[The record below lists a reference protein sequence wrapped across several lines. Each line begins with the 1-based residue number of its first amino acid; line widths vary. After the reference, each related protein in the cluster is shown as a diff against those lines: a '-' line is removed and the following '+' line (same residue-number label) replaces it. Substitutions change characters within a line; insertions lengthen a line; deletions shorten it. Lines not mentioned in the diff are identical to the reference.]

1 VSRRLRDARPES
13 VARPALF
20 LDRDGTIIAD
30 AHYPSD
36 PAQVRLLPGA
46 AAAIARANAANI
58 PVIVVTN
65 QSGIGRGHITEA
77 QYQSV
82 SARVSELLAAEGPHV
97 DATYHCPH
105 WPERDGQ
112 CECRKPG
119 IGMHR
124 DAARAMGLALPAS
137 AYIGDRWRDVQ
148 PALTTGGLGVLVPG
162 EETPMNDLLRAR
174 EAAGPGLL
182 IAESIDDAVTIA
194 LAWMARARAGANS
207 A

>member
-1 VSRRLRDARPES
+1 M
-13 VARPALF
+13 ARPALF

-36 PAQVRLLPGA
+36 PAQVRLLDGA
-46 AAAIARANAANI
+46 AAAIARANASHI
-58 PVIVVTN
+58 PVVVVTN

-77 QYQSV
+77 QYQAV
-82 SARVSELLAAEGPHV
+82 TARVDELLAAEGARV

-105 WPERDGQ
+105 WTERDGP

-148 PALTTGGLGVLVPG
+148 SALTTGGFGILVPG
-162 EETPMNDLLRAR
+162 EETPMDDLLRAR
-174 EAAGPGLL
+174 EATGPGVR
-182 IAESIDDAVTIA
+182 IADSIDDAVNMA
-194 LAWMARARAGANS
+194 LSWMARARSGAD

>member
-1 VSRRLRDARPES
+1 

-30 AHYPSD
+30 AHYPSE
-36 PAQVRLLPGA
+36 PNQVRLIDGA
-46 AAAIARANAANI
+46 ASAIARANAAHI
-58 PVIVVTN
+58 PVVVVTN

-77 QYQSV
+77 QYQAV
-82 SARVSELLAAEGPHV
+82 NARMVELFAAAGAHI
-97 DATYHCPH
+97 DATYYCPH

-112 CECRKPG
+112 CACRKPG

-124 DAARAMGLALPAS
+124 DAAHAMNLALPAS

-148 PALTTGGLGVLVPG
+148 PAITTGGLGILVPG
-162 EETPMNDLLRAR
+162 EETPIEDLLRAR
-174 EAAGPGLL
+174 DATGPGVRV
-182 IAESIDDAVTIA
+182 AESIDDAITIA
-194 LAWMARARAGANS
+194 MAWIARARSGAR

>member
-1 VSRRLRDARPES
+1 M
-13 VARPALF
+13 ARPALF

-36 PAQVRLLPGA
+36 PAQVKLIPGA

-58 PVIVVTN
+58 PVVVVTN

-77 QYQSV
+77 QYQAV
-82 SARVSELLAAEGPHV
+82 NTRMTELFSAEGARI

-105 WPERDGQ
+105 WPDLDGP

-124 DAARAMGLALPAS
+124 DAARAMDLSLPAS
-137 AYIGDRWRDVQ
+137 VYVGDRWRDVI
-148 PALTTGGLGVLVPG
+148 PAVKTGGLGILVPG
-162 EETPMNDLLRAR
+162 EETPMDDLLRAR
-174 EAAGPGLL
+174 EAAGPGVRV
-182 IAESIDDAVTIA
+182 AEDIDDAITIA
-194 LAWMARARAGANS
+194 MAWMARARAGA
-207 A
+207 AGA

>member
-1 VSRRLRDARPES
+1 

-36 PAQVRLLPGA
+36 PAQVRLIHGA
-46 AAAIARANAANI
+46 ASAIARANAANI
-58 PVIVVTN
+58 PVVVVTN

-77 QYQSV
+77 QYQAV
-82 SARVSELLAAEGPHV
+82 NARMVELFSEEGAHM

-105 WPERDGQ
+105 WPERDGP
-112 CECRKPG
+112 CACRKPG

-124 DAARAMGLALPAS
+124 DAASALNLALPAS

-148 PALTTGGLGVLVPG
+148 PAITTGGLGILVPG
-162 EETPMNDLLRAR
+162 EETPIEDLLRAR
-174 EAAGPGLL
+174 EATGPGVRV
-182 IAESIDDAVTIA
+182 AESIDHAVTIA
-194 LAWMARARAGANS
+194 LAWMARARSGAGA
-207 A
+207 

>member
-1 VSRRLRDARPES
+1 

-30 AHYPSD
+30 AHYPGD
-36 PAQVRLLPGA
+36 PAQVTLLAGA
-46 AAAIARANAANI
+46 ASAIARANASGI
-58 PVIVVTN
+58 PVVVVTN

-77 QYQSV
+77 QYQAV
-82 SARVSELLAAEGPHV
+82 NARLDQLLAAEGARV

-105 WPERDGQ
+105 WPERDGP
-112 CECRKPG
+112 CACRKPG

-124 DAARAMGLALPAS
+124 DAALALGLALPAS

-148 PALTTGGLGVLVPG
+148 PAVTTGGLGILVPG
-162 EETPMNDLLRAR
+162 EETHMEDLLRAR
-174 EAAGPGLL
+174 EATGPGVRV
-182 IAESIDDAVTIA
+182 ADSIDDAVTIA
-194 LAWMARARAGANS
+194 LAWMARARSGAKG